1 MARNKSLSFTD
12 RLSRVAYLLKHTFT
26 VVGRDTDIITPLV
39 AMVVY
44 TSVMVTAFFVGVGA
58 IFVEA
63 GVVSA
68 VGFGVAVLL
77 YLYKFFYFNYKEVG
91 QSWLVYET
99 ICGRDR
105 SYGDAKQKA
114 KDRKWGVRKL
124 AFFDMM
130 MVHLMSQRKEKG
142 GWGQKLINL
151 FLKGLSEVW
160 DLVNHYMLPAI
171 AIDNLSLTDGVK
183 QMKQLRNQVP
193 KTLTG
198 VFGIDFIGRLVGQ
211 INGTIYVVLFLL
223 AAAAGYFGPGALP
236 EAFSFT
242 IPENPVTEAPV
253 LVNVLP
259 LVVLI
264 YIGKVIGAAFERFV
278 TSVKVIYFTIFYTQI
293 THQDQ
298 IAEDLQ
304 SELVRYLKM
313 EEDAVASPATS

>member
-1 MARNKSLSFTD
+1 MANNKSLSFTD
-12 RLSRVAYLLKHTFT
+12 RLSRVGYLLKNTFT
-26 VVGRDTDIITPLV
+26 VVGRDTDIITPLI

-44 TSVMVTAFFVGVGA
+44 TSVMVTAFFVGVTA
-58 IFVEA
+58 IFLEA
-63 GVVSA
+63 GAVIGVS
-68 VGFGVAVLL
+68 FGIAVLL
-77 YLYKFFYFNYKEVG
+77 YLYKFFYFNYKEMG

-114 KDRKWGVRKL
+114 RDRKSGVRKL
-124 AFFDMM
+124 AFLDMAM
-130 MVHLMSQRKEKG
+130 AYLMSQRSNSR

-151 FLKGLSEVW
+151 FLAGLNEVW

-171 AIDNLSLTDGVK
+171 AVDNLSLTDGIT

-198 VFGIDFIGRLVGQ
+198 VFGIDFIGRIVGQ
-211 INGTIYVVLFLL
+211 INGTIYFVLFLL
-223 AAAAGYFGPGALP
+223 AAAAGYFGTGALP

-293 THQDQ
+293 THKDR
-298 IAEDLQ
+298 IAEELQ
-304 SELVRYLKM
+304 PELVRYLKM
-313 EEDAVASPATS
+313 EEEAATSPATS